1 VLTGDH
7 GMENQNPAGKD
18 FANGV
23 FFAELRA
30 ADVEFIWQ
38 DRNVY
43 LLTMQAELVGSPD
56 GFIAPGT
63 TTLTFRIT
71 DDDVDATGARRPI
84 AGARVA
90 ATSGNETLAATTAA
104 DGTVTFTFVAPVA
117 AVTVSADKDADPMLG
132 ARTTGSTSPEPL
144 THGQVTKADFNDLTT
159 TFTTPPVAACGPAP
173 ASGCRHPIVA
183 GKATLQVTDK
193 SPDTKDRLQWKWQ
206 KGTATAV
213 ADFGDPTTATGYG
226 LCVYDGTGA
235 LLSQA
240 AIPAGGTCNA
250 KSPRPCWRASRS
262 GFRYVDRDLTPAG
275 VQQLTLRAGVAGKA
289 QIGLK
294 ARGPLLATPDLPV
307 TTLPIRVQLTSTTG
321 QCWEATYS
329 TTLRSQDDKLKAKS
343 D

>member
-1 VLTGDH
+1 
-7 GMENQNPAGKD
+7 MENQNPAGKD

-30 ADVEFIWQ
+30 SDVEFIWQ

-43 LLTMQAELVGSPD
+43 LLTMHAELVGSPD
-56 GFIAPGT
+56 GFIPPGT

-71 DDDVDATGARRPI
+71 DDDVDETGARRPI
-84 AGARVA
+84 AGAAVSA
-90 ATSGNETLAATTAA
+90 ASGSETLNGTTAA
-104 DGTVTFTFVAPVA
+104 DGTVAFTFAAPVT
-117 AVTVSADKDADPMLG
+117 AVTLSADKDADPAVG
-132 ARTTGSTSPEPL
+132 TRTTGSTSPDPI
-144 THGQVTKADFNDLTT
+144 THGQVTKTDFNDLRA
-159 TFTTPPVAACGPAP
+159 TFTTPPVAACGTAP
-173 ASGCRHPIVA
+173 ASGCRLPIVA
-183 GKATLQVTDK
+183 GKASLQVTDK
-193 SPDTKDRLQWKWQ
+193 MPDTKDRLQWKWQ
-206 KGTATAV
+206 KGAATTV
-213 ADFGDPTTATGYG
+213 ADFGDPTTTTGYG

-235 LLSQA
+235 LLSEA

-294 ARGPLLATPDLPV
+294 ARGPALATPDLPV
-307 TTLPIRVQLTSTTG
+307 QALPIRVQLVSTTG
-321 QCWEATYS
+321 QCWEASYS
-329 TTLRSQDDKLKAKS
+329 TTLRNQEDRLKTKS